1 MWETIEEIRQK
12 PFHEGIKYWCDQCD
26 KLFTELGSMKKHIQS
41 VHEGVMF
48 LCDKCYYQASE
59 KGLLK
64 KHDESVHEG
73 VKYHCG

>member
-1 MWETIEEIRQK
+1 MK
-12 PFHEGIKYWCDQCD
+12 IKYPCHKCGKQ
-26 KLFTELGSMKKHIQS
+26 FTELGSMKKHIQS

-48 LCDKCYYQASE
+48 LCNKCYYQASE